1 MDSRK
6 SLFKPFKKLKG
17 MPWGHRRKRSSSR
30 SSLDVHLD
38 VEDWEERV
46 FPVEL
51 DALEV
56 RDRQSLV
63 LPYLNSFS
71 VRYLRG
77 IRSPLSIPAHV

>member
-1 MDSRK
+1 
-6 SLFKPFKKLKG
+6 